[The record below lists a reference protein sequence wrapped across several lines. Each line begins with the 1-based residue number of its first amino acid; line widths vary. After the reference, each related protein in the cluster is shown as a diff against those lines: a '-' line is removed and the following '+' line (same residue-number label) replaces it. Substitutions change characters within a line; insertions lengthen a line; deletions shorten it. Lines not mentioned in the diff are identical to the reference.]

1 MAHGHVDPATGG
13 CCTTV
18 YSPGKGR
25 RALAV
30 STETRTAIW
39 YATHDAARWG
49 RYYRTLADRYRRKER
64 VVRSVLLA
72 SAISSVTSLVS
83 QMPWLVQALAG
94 LLVGMMIIID
104 VVHRP
109 SERAA
114 VLAFIHDECD
124 HARIAL
130 DELWRDLA
138 AIEEDEARRRFD
150 GLHRHLAHV
159 TSMAAVPQDEDVN
172 KASSMAALRE
182 LDEIRDGLVRAQ
194 AETHGN

>member
-1 MAHGHVDPATGG
+1 M
-13 CCTTV
+13 
-18 YSPGKGR
+18 
-25 RALAV
+25 AV

-49 RYYRTLADRYRRKER
+49 RYYGTLADRYRRKER

-72 SAISSVTSLVS
+72 SAIGSVTSLVS
-83 QMPWLVQALAG
+83 QMPWLVQALVG

-114 VLAFIHDECD
+114 VLAFIQDECD

-130 DELWRDLA
+130 AELWRDLA
-138 AIEEDEARRRFD
+138 TVGEEEARRRFES
-150 GLHRHLAHV
+150 LNRHLGHV
-159 TSMAAVPQDEDVN
+159 TANVPVPDDDAVN
-172 KASSMAALRE
+172 KSSSVAALQE
-182 LDEIRDGLVRAQ
+182 LDSLRDGLVRAR
-194 AETHGN
+194 AETGAMPS